1 MATGLHVKDIIRI
14 GYLNIHADERMEEYL
29 SLYDIVIINDGSLST
44 AQMLVD
50 LISGRDEW
58 TYFNDIDN
66 SDY

>member
-50 LISGRDEW
+50 LISGRDE
-58 TYFNDIDN
+58 
-66 SDY
+66 